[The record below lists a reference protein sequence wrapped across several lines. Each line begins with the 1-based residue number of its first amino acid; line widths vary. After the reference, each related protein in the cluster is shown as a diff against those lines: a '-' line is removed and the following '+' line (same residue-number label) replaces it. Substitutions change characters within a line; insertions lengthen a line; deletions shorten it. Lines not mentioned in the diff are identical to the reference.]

1 MRGRFAALF
10 RTTAS
15 ASTRPRPW
23 RTGGARDSGSWA
35 CGSGSM
41 PSAEACRSRRPTA
54 AARECTSPFPWRNKM
69 AIRVLLADDH
79 VIVCQSL
86 KAVLEREGFQVVG
99 EAADGREAVRLA
111 RALRP
116 DVAALDVSMPLLN
129 GLDAARE
136 IQKAC
141 PRTRTILLTM
151 HGEDTYVLQAL
162 QMGIRGYVL
171 KSQAVTD
178 LVRAVQEVSR
188 GAVYLS
194 PGVSGAVVE
203 AYRTKKDLRDP
214 LTPRERTVLQL
225 VAEGK
230 STKEVA
236 SLLGLSVKTAEYHR
250 NSVMRKLDI
259 HETASLVRYAIRR
272 GLIEP

>member
-1 MRGRFAALF
+1 
-10 RTTAS
+10 
-15 ASTRPRPW
+15 
-23 RTGGARDSGSWA
+23 
-35 CGSGSM
+35 
-41 PSAEACRSRRPTA
+41 
-54 AARECTSPFPWRNKM
+54 M

-79 VIVCQSL
+79 LIVCQSL
-86 KAVLEREGFQVVG
+86 KAVLEREELQVVG

-116 DVAALDVSMPLLN
+116 DVAVLDVSMPLLN

-178 LVRAVQEVSR
+178 LVRAVREVSR
-188 GAVYLS
+188 GAMYLS
-194 PGVSGAVVE
+194 PGVSAAVVE

-230 STKEVA
+230 TTKEVA
-236 SLLGLSVKTAEYHR
+236 SLIGVSVKTAEYHR

>member
-1 MRGRFAALF
+1 
-10 RTTAS
+10 
-15 ASTRPRPW
+15 
-23 RTGGARDSGSWA
+23 
-35 CGSGSM
+35 
-41 PSAEACRSRRPTA
+41 
-54 AARECTSPFPWRNKM
+54 M

-79 VIVCQSL
+79 LIVCQSL
-86 KAVLEREGFQVVG
+86 KAVLEREGFHVIG
-99 EAADGREAVRLA
+99 EAADGREALRLA

-116 DVAALDVSMPLLN
+116 DVAVLDVSMPLLN

-151 HGEDTYVLQAL
+151 HAEDTYVLQAL

-188 GAVYLS
+188 GATYLS
-194 PGVSGAVVE
+194 PGVSAAVVE
-203 AYRTKKDLRDP
+203 AYRTKKDARDP
-214 LTPRERTVLQL
+214 LTSREREVLQL

-230 STKEVA
+230 STKEAA
-236 SLLGLSVKTAEYHR
+236 SLLGISVKTAEYHR
-250 NSVMRKLDI
+250 NSVMQKLGI

>member
-1 MRGRFAALF
+1 
-10 RTTAS
+10 
-15 ASTRPRPW
+15 
-23 RTGGARDSGSWA
+23 
-35 CGSGSM
+35 
-41 PSAEACRSRRPTA
+41 
-54 AARECTSPFPWRNKM
+54 M

-79 VIVCQSL
+79 LIVCQSL
-86 KAVLEREGFQVVG
+86 KAVLEREGLQVVG

-116 DVAALDVSMPLLN
+116 DVAALDLSMPLLN

-194 PGVSGAVVE
+194 PSVSGAVVE

-236 SLLGLSVKTAEYHR
+236 SLLGVSVKTAEYHR

>member
-1 MRGRFAALF
+1 
-10 RTTAS
+10 
-15 ASTRPRPW
+15 
-23 RTGGARDSGSWA
+23 
-35 CGSGSM
+35 
-41 PSAEACRSRRPTA
+41 
-54 AARECTSPFPWRNKM
+54 M

-86 KAVLEREGFQVVG
+86 KAVLEREGLQVVG

-116 DVAALDVSMPLLN
+116 DVAVLDVSMPLLN

-151 HGEDTYVLQAL
+151 HAEDTYVLQAL

-188 GAVYLS
+188 GATYLS
-194 PGVSGAVVE
+194 PGVSAAVVE
-203 AYRTKKDLRDP
+203 AYRTKKDARDP
-214 LTPRERTVLQL
+214 LTSREREVLQL

-230 STKEVA
+230 STKEAA
-236 SLLGLSVKTAEYHR
+236 SLLGISVKTAEYHR
-250 NSVMRKLDI
+250 NSVMQKLGI

>member
-1 MRGRFAALF
+1 MAL
-10 RTTAS
+10 
-15 ASTRPRPW
+15 
-23 RTGGARDSGSWA
+23 
-35 CGSGSM
+35 
-41 PSAEACRSRRPTA
+41 
-54 AARECTSPFPWRNKM
+54 
-69 AIRVLLADDH
+69 RVLLADDH
-79 VIVCQSL
+79 LIVCQSL
-86 KAVLEREGFQVVG
+86 KTVLEREGFQVVG

-116 DVAALDVSMPLLN
+116 DAAVLDVSMPLLN

-151 HGEDTYVLQAL
+151 HAEDGYVLQAL

-178 LVRAVQEVSR
+178 LVRALQEVSR

-203 AYRTKKDLRDP
+203 AYRTRKDLRDP
-214 LTPRERTVLQL
+214 LTSREREVLQL

-230 STKEVA
+230 TTKEAA
-236 SLLGLSVKTAEYHR
+236 SLLGVSVKTAEYHR
-250 NSVMRKLDI
+250 NSVMQKLGI

>member
-1 MRGRFAALF
+1 
-10 RTTAS
+10 
-15 ASTRPRPW
+15 
-23 RTGGARDSGSWA
+23 
-35 CGSGSM
+35 
-41 PSAEACRSRRPTA
+41 
-54 AARECTSPFPWRNKM
+54 M

-86 KAVLEREGFQVVG
+86 KAVLEREGFHVIG

-116 DVAALDVSMPLLN
+116 DVAVLDVSMPLLN

-151 HGEDTYVLQAL
+151 HAEDTYVLQAL

-188 GAVYLS
+188 GATYLS
-194 PGVSGAVVE
+194 PGVSAAVVE

-230 STKEVA
+230 TTKEVA
-236 SLLGLSVKTAEYHR
+236 SLIGVSVKTAEYHR